1 MGERSKSF
9 GEGRHWVGDQ
19 IRKAKVVNGE
29 DSKGM
34 EMRVEAG
41 DVGRKDGDGLGGRD
55 KLSRFCLNCFCHI
68 GRSIFVVVC
77 QQID

>member
-1 MGERSKSF
+1 MGERSKSL

-29 DSKGM
+29 KSKGM

-55 KLSRFCLNCFCHI
+55 KLSRL
-68 GRSIFVVVC
+68 
-77 QQID
+77 